1 MGLPDLLA
9 IYYGG
14 GYIHDPICDIF
25 TVSTGCPV
33 RSSSRRGSGQRIL
46 SPLDISSLFDR
57 DARRAHAT
65 IDKIVPRCIDRPRK
79 FYQRSDC
86 RIVPGPLESLVKK
99 NQLKYSWMKLVFFFS
114 SLDEIDRRIGSVA
127 RISERNPVGRAKW
140 VNKAILKPRGVY
152 RGIPNV
158 HSGADTLELRNYMDG
173 HRHPTIRHTV
183 SLSSAYLGRLHIFPS
198 FLSLSLSLFT
208 IFQREC

>member
-1 MGLPDLLA
+1 M
-9 IYYGG
+9 
-14 GYIHDPICDIF
+14 H
-25 TVSTGCPV
+25 
-33 RSSSRRGSGQRIL
+33 RSSKKIL
-46 SPLDISSLFDR
+46 SEIRLSNRSWTSRISREEESTEIFDE
-57 DARRAHAT
+57 T
-65 IDKIVPRCIDRPRK
+65 C
-79 FYQRSDC
+79 FF
-86 RIVPGPLESLVKK
+86 
-99 NQLKYSWMKLVFFFS
+99 FFFS